1 MSRLEDI
8 KDEVVRE
15 FGYKDFITYEKLM
28 IDSYDFDNTIIIE
41 KIAKSYAVECIKASL
56 DKASEI
62 AKTHKVNQWGRLYDI
77 EVDKESIT
85 NESNIV
91 LL

>member
-41 KIAKSYAVECIKASL
+41 KIAKSYAVECIKVSL
-56 DKASEI
+56 EKASENLVFFI
-62 AKTHKVNQWGRLYDI
+62 DDTYKVEANDL
-77 EVDKESIT
+77 KESIT
-85 NESNIV
+85 NPENII